1 MCGICG
7 FLEFGGRRAADA
19 GVLDRMNATLHH
31 RGPDE
36 ADGVALGAAGAAMCR
51 LSIID
56 LACGQQPMASDDGTR
71 WIVYNGETYNFREL
85 RAELEA
91 RGRRFRTRSDT
102 EVVLQAYQEWGPDA
116 VTRLRGM
123 FAFCIVHAA
132 GEGAERRAE
141 RLFLARDPVGKKPL
155 YYWHDGERF
164 VFGSEIKALLA
175 HPGVARRMNRRVLP
189 LYLAHGYVPAPYTMF
204 EGIHELPPGHTLTV
218 HADGRMEARPYWDG
232 WMPPARPARISEG
245 EAVERLRVLLED
257 AVRVRMVSDVP
268 LGAFLSGGID
278 STAVVAYMARHADRP
293 VRTFAIGFGDDPTFN
308 ELEHARTAARA
319 LGTEHH
325 EFVVTADA
333 VELLPTLVR
342 HHDQP
347 FGDSSAIP
355 TYLVS
360 KLTREHVTVALTG
373 DGGDELFAGYER
385 FAAARLAERYR
396 RTPAVARAMV
406 AAALRTFPESTGYR
420 GFVRRARRFVESAPL
435 PLAERYLG
443 WVGIFAPDAIAAMAV
458 DGDGVDPTDHFA
470 RQFQPVA
477 DRDPIA
483 QLLYVNA
490 RTYLPG
496 DLLVKTDR
504 MSMAASLEARSPF
517 LDTALIEFAA
527 ALPTDLKLKGSI
539 TKHVLKR
546 AMEGVVPAEI
556 IRRRKHGFGV
566 PLGAWFRGPLA
577 GYLREVLLSP
587 RSLGRGLFRADA
599 VRALV
604 DEHQSGRRDHAHR
617 LWTLLTLELWQ
628 RAYLDAA

>member
-7 FLEFGGRRAADA
+7 FLEFGGGPGADGA
-19 GVLDRMNATLHH
+19 LLDRMNATLHH

-36 ADGVALGAAGAAMCR
+36 AGSVVLGAAGAAMCR

-56 LACGQQPMASDDGTR
+56 LASGHQPMAGEGGSR

-91 RGRRFRTRSDT
+91 RGRTFRTRSDT
-102 EVVLQAYQEWGPDA
+102 EVVLQAYDEWGPDA
-116 VTRLRGM
+116 VARLRGM

-132 GEGAERRAE
+132 GEGDARRAE

-155 YYWHDGERF
+155 YYWHDGARF

-175 HPGVARRMNRRVLP
+175 HPGVPRRMNRRALP
-189 LYLAHGYVPAPYTMF
+189 LYLAHGYVPAPYTLF
-204 EGIHELPPGHTLTV
+204 EGIYELPPGHTLTV

-232 WMPPARPARISEG
+232 WMPPAEPARISEG
-245 EAVERLRVLLED
+245 EATEQLRALLDE
-257 AVRVRMVSDVP
+257 AVRMRMVSDVP

-293 VRTFAIGFGDDPTFN
+293 VKTFAIGFADDPTFN
-308 ELEHARTAARA
+308 ELDHARAAARA

-325 EFVVTADA
+325 EFVVRADA

-443 WVGIFAPDAIAAMAV
+443 WVGIFGPDAIAELLAE
-458 DGDGVDPTDHFA
+458 GDGVDPVDHFA
-470 RQFQPVA
+470 RQFEPVA
-477 DRDPIA
+477 GADPIA

-517 LDTALIEFAA
+517 LDTKLIEFAA
-527 ALPTDLKLKGSI
+527 SLPPEMKLRGST

-546 AMEGVVPAEI
+546 AMQGVVPAEI

-577 GYLREVLLSP
+577 GYLRDVLLAP
-587 RSLGRGLFRADA
+587 ESLARGYLRPHA
-599 VRALV
+599 VRRLV

-617 LWTLLTLELWQ
+617 LWTLLTLELWH
-628 RAYLDAA
+628 RAYLDPA

>member
-7 FLEFGGRRAADA
+7 FLEFGERTRADES
-19 GVLDRMNATLHH
+19 VLRAMNGTLHH

-36 ADGVALGAAGAAMCR
+36 AGAEVRGAAGIAMSR
-51 LSIID
+51 LAIID
-56 LACGQQPMASDDGTR
+56 LACGQQPMASDDGTCS
-71 WIVYNGETYNFREL
+71 IVYNGETYNFREL
-85 RAELEA
+85 RGELEA

-102 EVVLQAYQEWGPDA
+102 EVVLQAYQEWGRDA
-116 VTRLRGM
+116 VRRLRGM
-123 FAFCIVHAA
+123 FAFCVAHVA
-132 GEGAERRAE
+132 GGTAE

-155 YYWHDGERF
+155 YYWNDGARF

-175 HPGVARRMNRRVLP
+175 HPAVTRRVNRRVLP
-189 LYLAHGYVPAPYTMF
+189 LYLAHGYVPAPYTLF
-204 EGIHELPPGHTLTV
+204 EGIYELPPAHTLTV
-218 HADGRMEARPYWDG
+218 HADGRMEALPYWDG
-232 WMPPARPARISEG
+232 WLPPERPARVSED
-245 EAVERLRVLLED
+245 EACQRLRELLDD
-257 AVRVRMVSDVP
+257 AVRSRMVSDVP

-293 VRTFAIGFGDDPTFN
+293 VKTFAIGFGDDPTFN
-308 ELEHARTAARA
+308 ELQHARTASRA
-319 LGTEHH
+319 YGTEHH

-333 VELLPTLVR
+333 AELLPKLVV

-355 TYLVS
+355 TYLVAR
-360 KLTREHVTVALTG
+360 LTREHVTVALTG

-385 FAAARLAERYR
+385 FAAARLAERYQK
-396 RTPAVARAMV
+396 TPAAARALV
-406 AAALRTFPESTGYR
+406 AAALRTLPESTGYR

-443 WVGIFAPDAIAAMAV
+443 WVGIFSPAMIAGMWA
-458 DGDGVDPTDHFA
+458 DGDTLDPVDHFA
-470 RQFQPVA
+470 RQFEPVRG
-477 DRDPIA
+477 RDPIA

-504 MSMAASLEARSPF
+504 MTMAASLEARSPF
-517 LDTALIEFAA
+517 LDTRLIEFAA
-527 ALPTDLKLKGSI
+527 SLPPEIKLRGST

-546 AMEGVVPAEI
+546 AMEGVVPREL

-566 PLGAWFRGPLA
+566 PLGGWFRGDLA
-577 GYLREVLLSP
+577 AWLRDALLAP
-587 RSLGRGLFRADA
+587 ESLGRGYFHPDA
-599 VRALV
+599 VRRLV

-617 LWTLLTLELWQ
+617 LWTLLTLELWH
-628 RAYLDAA
+628 RAYLDGR